1 MFALHEEFQ
10 KMDKDKNGYL
20 TKDEL
25 AALFKGQG
33 QEGEVADQL
42 MKAMDVDQNG
52 KVTFEEFVQVAC
64 QVLVVKP
71 K

>member
-1 MFALHEEFQ
+1 
-10 KMDKDKNGYL
+10 MDKDKNGYL